1 MLAGVVDTPGEVSVT
16 FAEVALADVKDGDL
30 DLVGL
35 TASRFLDGLNQ
46 VSNCKSQRTTNF
58 SPRPQSLS
66 SPRRIKNT
74 CLVQAQTPVAFSR
87 LL

>member
-1 MLAGVVDTPGEVSVT
+1 MLAGVVDTPGEVSVA
-16 FAEVALADVKDGDL
+16 FAEVALAEVKDGDL

-35 TASRFLDGLNQ
+35 AASRFLGGLNQ
-46 VSNCKSQRTTNF
+46 VNNCKSQSTKF

-74 CLVQAQTPVAFSR
+74 CLVQAQTPIAFSR

>member
-16 FAEVALADVKDGDL
+16 FAEVALAEVKDGDL

-35 TASRFLDGLNQ
+35 AASRFLDGLTQ
-46 VSNCKSQRTTNF
+46 VSNCKPQSAKF
-58 SPRPQSLS
+58 SPRPQSLP
-66 SPRRIKNT
+66 SPRWIKDT
-74 CLVQAQTPVAFSR
+74 CLVQAQTPIAFSR